1 MSRHNAESSSALPQ
15 HPSLPAI
22 PTGPPPPPPPAP
34 PSISCSKDR
43 NYFYLKEVDSILFS
57 ATQTVCPFP
66 SEVKPDF
73 THEDPDPENIFN
85 LRFDLCHYIQ
95 VAATPD
101 DSELKYTGPLF
112 QRLATI
118 QIVSSG
124 STHSLSGEQK
134 ASWKWLENTLHHAA
148 STFSIDSLLPL
159 DFSMLP
165 LPSSY
170 GYLRNHKKASHALRC
185 AQRSRLA
192 FHSLVGLY
200 DTKPPAML
208 TLDPHPPP
216 LTLSSNPVS
225 VIHTRLQAEPLQ
237 PPPDSLH
244 QWDALIEARKPKRE
258 EFLSRASDSI
268 KERVK
273 KRLQDAV
280 NFIIPTRRDGTR
292 FFMWYHSKQGRFRGE
307 LDYEDAKKEFE
318 TRRREQFVYDKISN
332 QWDICSLFDKDRD
345 VEHDDVAFDQP
356 IQELDTTPTPQLNNP
371 PTLSSDHNELGRTV
385 VHQTPIGQDMLFG
398 TSLEDVLYSH
408 YGLLCSTQSEIQSAT
423 DFIHV
428 EESQIV
434 DAYAVRKYIM
444 EVNLRLEHR
453 SNKFAIRYFISSL
466 ILELEPPSLLW
477 DLHPD
482 HAREL
487 LTRNMHFKVE
497 QVKDSTL
504 PGYLLLPLVPKYAR
518 TWNLFVAN
526 ATSIVQC
533 IREEWGPSLEDVIL
547 CLFERSIPFKLLFK
561 VTYASIHRPITVFE
575 SNRCPH
581 GWTPDKYEYID
592 YELRRNRLLRLPHVR
607 VAIAQAG
614 GILWCLCKQEL
625 ASKIPNGP
633 SPDILYF
640 ADTSQDASHT
650 YLFDTLTEHEIEI
663 LCGIYYVDTDRRD
676 QTTTLAWWPSPQLWN
691 SSGLDTGY
699 WTLSCEQMFQGRLE
713 KICARPAALL
723 TTKKWRSDLKFYKK
737 QTKKIHVRIE
747 KECRQLLS

>member
-22 PTGPPPPPPPAP
+22 PTGPPPPPPAP

-57 ATQTVCPFP
+57 AMQTVCPFP

-73 THEDPDPENIFN
+73 THEDPDPENIFD
-85 LRFDLCHYIQ
+85 LRFDLSRYIQ

-101 DSELKYTGPLF
+101 DSELKYTGLLF

-192 FHSLVGLY
+192 FHSLY

-216 LTLSSNPVS
+216 LTLSSNLVS
-225 VIHTRLQAEPLQ
+225 GDALALCSTPDPLLWASYFLISTAYV
-237 PPPDSLH
+237 PPSGFKLAIPQGEEELCICAMINKTITEDFRPSPSNPHPDSLH
-244 QWDALIEARKPKRE
+244 QWDTLIEARKPKRE
-258 EFLSRASDSI
+258 EFLLRASDSI

-292 FFMWYHSKQGRFRGE
+292 FFMWYRSKQGRFRGE
-307 LDYEDAKKEFE
+307 FDYEDAKKEFE
-318 TRRREQFVYDKISN
+318 TRRREQFIYDEISN

-356 IQELDTTPTPQLNNP
+356 IQELDTASTPQLNNP
-371 PTLSSDHNELGRTV
+371 PTLSSDHNELGRTA
-385 VHQTPIGQDMLFG
+385 VHQTPIGQDI
-398 TSLEDVLYSH
+398 
-408 YGLLCSTQSEIQSAT
+408 TQSEIESAT

-434 DAYAVRKYIM
+434 DAYTICKYTM
-444 EVNLRLEHR
+444 EVDLRLEHR
-453 SNKFAIRYFISSL
+453 SNEFAIRYFISSL
-466 ILELEPPSLLW
+466 ILKLQPPSLLW
-477 DLHPD
+477 DLHLD

-487 LTRNMHFKVE
+487 LTCNVHFKVE
-497 QVKDSTL
+497 QVKDRTL
-504 PGYLLLPLVPKYAR
+504 PGYLLLPLVPKYTR
-518 TWNLFVAN
+518 TWNLFVPN

-533 IREEWGPSLEDVIL
+533 IREEWGSSLEDVIL
-547 CLFERSIPFKLLFK
+547 CLFECGIPFKLLFK
-561 VTYASIHRPITVFE
+561 VTYPSMPRPITVFE
-575 SNRCPH
+575 SNRRPH
-581 GWTPDKYEYID
+581 GWTPNKYEYID
-592 YELRRNRLLRLPHVR
+592 YELRRNCLLRLPHVR
-607 VAIAQAG
+607 VAVAQAG
-614 GILWCLCKQEL
+614 GILWHLCKQEL
-625 ASKIPNGP
+625 ANEIPNGP
-633 SPDILYF
+633 SPDVLYF
-640 ADTSQDASHT
+640 ADTSQDTSHT

-663 LCGIYYVDTDRRD
+663 LCGIY
-676 QTTTLAWWPSPQLWN
+676 
-691 SSGLDTGY
+691 
-699 WTLSCEQMFQGRLE
+699 
-713 KICARPAALL
+713 LL
-723 TTKKWRSDLKFYKK
+723 
-737 QTKKIHVRIE
+737 
-747 KECRQLLS
+747 C